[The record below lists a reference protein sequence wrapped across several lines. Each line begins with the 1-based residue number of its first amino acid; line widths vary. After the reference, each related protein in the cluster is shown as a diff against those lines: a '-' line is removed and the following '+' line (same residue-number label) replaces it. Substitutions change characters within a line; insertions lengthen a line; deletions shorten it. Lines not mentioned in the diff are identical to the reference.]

1 MKRFLFFIMMIVIA
15 LPLFSQQARFE
26 RIAGKVEYLIPGGSW
41 VTAAVGDV
49 IPIGA
54 TVSTGFKSS
63 AVLMVGGSEI
73 SVLALTR
80 MSVEELTETSE
91 SVTTSLNLRTG
102 AVRASVRSTSGKS
115 TDFTLRSPVSTA
127 AVRGTEFIFD
137 GYRLEV
143 IEGIVTFLNRLN
155 ESILVTGSN
164 SSETSGDDSPSN
176 PEDGQQNNSNITTDT
191 SGAPPVTGYTGPG
204 TTGNL
209 VIVVGS

>member
-1 MKRFLFFIMMIVIA
+1 MKRFLFFILMIAIA
-15 LPLFSQQARFE
+15 IPIFAQNATIE
-26 RIAGKVEYLIPGGSW
+26 RISGKVEYLVPGGVWTS
-41 VTAAVGDV
+41 ARVGDI
-49 IPIGA
+49 IPLGA
-54 TVSTGFKSS
+54 TISTGFKSS
-63 AVLMVGGSEI
+63 AVLAVGGSEI

-80 MSVEELTETSE
+80 MSIEDLTETSD

-102 AVRASVRSTSGKS
+102 KVRASVRSTEGKS

-155 ESILVTGSN
+155 ESTLVQGGN
-164 SSETSGDDSPSN
+164 ASETNGDDSPSY
-176 PEDGQQNNSNITTDT
+176 PEDNQQNNSTVTTDT
-191 SGAPPVTGYTGPG
+191 SGTPAGTGYTGAG

-209 VIVVGS
+209 VIVIGS